1 MIQQE
6 EGIINGSKVKVKENS
21 AEIVVFPEM
30 IAGQYKNPVKFG
42 RLFNNSLNEQG
53 FSDHL
58 PFRSSYRKIHR
69 GSTLAFSIKMV
80 IEI

>member
-58 PFRSSYRKIHR
+58 PFRSSYNI
-69 GSTLAFSIKMV
+69 SYFQLQYFMWPC
-80 IEI
+80 